1 MDMVGE
7 VVSRCARRA
16 AGCGGS
22 NPCYCGQSRVCI
34 AALDAGVETHS
45 NRGRVEFRGT
55 SGRHTLFKSGALQIA
70 ARTGVTMSRHASST
84 RFFGT
89 WTDKANCAATRVQF
103 GVMLMI
109 G

>member
-1 MDMVGE
+1 MQRVPQDAAGQIPAV
-7 VVSRCARRA
+7 VVS
-16 AGCGGS
+16 
-22 NPCYCGQSRVCI
+22 QSRVCI
-34 AALDAGVETHS
+34 AALDAGAETHS

-55 SGRHTLFKSGALQIA
+55 SGRPTLCKSGALQIA